1 MKAILAVVAVLL
13 AVTHVGDTH
22 GDHTRPHPP
31 FREALVVVCVFVSF
45 IFYLH
50 LIILCYYDVCVCV
63 FCNET
68 ARHLGRIAT

>member
-13 AVTHVGDTH
+13 AVTHVGDT
-22 GDHTRPHPP
+22 
-31 FREALVVVCVFVSF
+31 REPIVAVCVFVSF
-45 IFYLH
+45 IFYHH

-68 ARHLGRIAT
+68 ARHLGRIAA